1 MLDKVYHIVF
11 RKEMSMKNGFNEVIC
26 RILSSPSPPP
36 LCQAHD
42 KNIYRIFY

>member
-11 RKEMSMKNGFNEVIC
+11 RKEMSMKNDFNEVIC
-26 RILSSPSPPP
+26 RILSSQAKTP

-42 KNIYRIFY
+42 KK